1 MQAKG
6 SPGENIYNTTNSQ
19 KKKKKNSK
27 SDENNKIHEKHKT

>member
-19 KKKKKNSK
+19 KKKKKQK
-27 SDENNKIHEKHKT
+27 WWKQ

>member
-19 KKKKKNSK
+19 KKKKNSK

>member
-19 KKKKKNSK
+19 KKKKKQK
-27 SDENNKIHEKHKT
+27 QWKQ

>member
-19 KKKKKNSK
+19 KKKKKK
-27 SDENNKIHEKHKT
+27 QKQWKQ